1 MCFRRSI
8 LAGLAASV
16 LALSFGL
23 AACGGDD
30 DGGSTAGGTGT
41 DAKYVQSICS
51 AFLDFSNALEDAGRE
66 SRSPSEKE
74 AAALVVK
81 PLETYVK
88 ALKKANPPADAV
100 EYHASVVARWE
111 AALDA
116 IKADE
121 NLASLAGIDAAG
133 EGAPP
138 AVRDRLRAVSDANA
152 TCQDAD
158 FSIR

>member
-51 AFLDFSNALEDAGRE
+51 ALLDFNNALEDLGRE
-66 SRSPSEKE
+66 NKTPSEKE
-74 AAALVVK
+74 AAELIVK
-81 PLETYVK
+81 PLDTYVK
-88 ALKKANPPADAV
+88 ALKKASPPADAV
-100 EYHASVVARWE
+100 EYHASVVTRTE
-111 AALDA
+111 AALKA
-116 IKADE
+116 IKADK
-121 NLASLAGIDAAG
+121 NLDSLDDIQAA
-133 EGAPP
+133 EGAPQ
-138 AVRDRLRAVSDANA
+138 AVRDRLRKVSDANA
-152 TCQDAD
+152 TCKDAD